1 MKIITVLMSV
11 FLLSGCGS
19 ISEHASGCYR
29 EYYQGTQKMVDMGF
43 WVYLP
48 WLDVPFSAVLDTV
61 TLPVDAICIE
71 NR

>member
-1 MKIITVLMSV
+1 MKIRIVLMSV
-11 FLLSGCGS
+11 FLLNGCGS
-19 ISEHASGCYR
+19 ISEHASGCYQ
-29 EYYQGTQKMVDMGF
+29 EYYQGTQKMVGMGY

-61 TLPVDAICIE
+61 TLPVDAICIA

>member
-1 MKIITVLMSV
+1 
-11 FLLSGCGS
+11 
-19 ISEHASGCYR
+19 
-29 EYYQGTQKMVDMGF
+29 MVDMGF

>member
-1 MKIITVLMSV
+1 
-11 FLLSGCGS
+11 
-19 ISEHASGCYR
+19 
-29 EYYQGTQKMVDMGF
+29 MVDAGY

-61 TLPVDAICIE
+61 TLPVDAICIA